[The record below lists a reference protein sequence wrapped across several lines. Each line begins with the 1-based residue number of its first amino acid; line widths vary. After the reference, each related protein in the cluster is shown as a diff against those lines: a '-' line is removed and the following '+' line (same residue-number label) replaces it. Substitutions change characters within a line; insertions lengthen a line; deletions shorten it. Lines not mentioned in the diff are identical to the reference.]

1 MEASARDGRMA
12 ASYKPAG
19 EVARGPPDQYFSI
32 TFSFSC
38 SLPTSALSR
47 SSKAYTLGLFSM
59 LFIS

>member
-38 SLPTSALSR
+38 SLPTC
-47 SSKAYTLGLFSM
+47 SSVTLLKSLYSG
-59 LFIS
+59 FI